1 LTDALGLDQLAAD
14 EGFAVQPSQ
23 SGTTI
28 RIAVYSSRRL
38 FRDAL
43 ATCLGSLID
52 FTVAGDAA
60 DIESLMTL
68 CELSQPDVVVLDAE
82 ADAAALLRT
91 IRNRFPMIYPV
102 LLYEKL
108 AAPELAELRTASP
121 TGLVPFTYGL
131 HTLLAVLRKSGG
143 LQPAHRSGGARL
155 TERQLEILMLISSG
169 HSVAEIADLLAI
181 SAGTVQ
187 NHKRRLYAKLWA
199 TSGAD
204 AVARAASVGIM
215 STSAT
220 AGPLPLHTAEE
231 GRPPLVVVRGR
242 PGYAVDR
249 VLVVLVRGRLP
260 FVRVQVEHS
269 RRDAHWLGWHRGPIT
284 NVLVDPEPTHWPT
297 AGRPTGHRVV
307 VVRSGGLD
315 QAALVRDLSRGAG
328 AIIETER
335 AETQLLPALE
345 LAADGCLVIGG
356 GQARPVARAV
366 ISHSAER
373 MSRVPEVTAR
383 ERDILSS
390 IALGHTVRQ
399 TARSLGITT
408 KTVENTQAH
417 LFSKLR
423 VRNRAGA
430 LAAAYALGLIAPAV
444 DAASQAGLLG

>member
-1 LTDALGLDQLAAD
+1 
-14 EGFAVQPSQ
+14 VQSSQ

-28 RIAVYSSRRL
+28 RIAVHSSRRL
-38 FRDAL
+38 IRDAL
-43 ATCLGSLID
+43 AAYLATLAD
-52 FTVAGDAA
+52 FTVVGEAA

-68 CELSQPDVVVLDAE
+68 CELAQPDVVLLDAE
-82 ADAAALLRT
+82 AGAAAMLRT
-91 IRNRFPMIYPV
+91 IRARYPV
-102 LLYEKL
+102 VHPVLIYERL
-108 AAPELAELRTASP
+108 SPQDLAEMRTSSL

-131 HTLLAVLRKSGG
+131 HTLLSVLRKPGG
-143 LQPAHRSGGARL
+143 AQSAQRSGSARL

-181 SAGTVQ
+181 SSGTVQ

-215 STSAT
+215 STPAT
-220 AGPLPLHTAEE
+220 AGPLPLHCVDDD
-231 GRPPLVVVRGR
+231 RPPLVVVRGR
-242 PGYAVDR
+242 AGCAVDR
-249 VLVVLVRGRLP
+249 VLVVLMRNQVP
-260 FVRVQVEHS
+260 FVRVQIEHT
-269 RRDAHWLGWHRGPIT
+269 RRDAHWLRWHRGPIT
-284 NVLVDPEPTHWPT
+284 TVLVDPEPAHWPT
-297 AGRPTGHRVV
+297 PRPTGHRVL
-307 VVRSGGLD
+307 VVRSGVLD
-315 QAALVRDLSRGAG
+315 QAAMVRDLSRGAG
-328 AIIETER
+328 GIIETER
-335 AETQLLPALE
+335 VEGQLLPALA

-356 GQARPVARAV
+356 SQARPVARAV

-408 KTVENTQAH
+408 KTVENLQAR

-423 VRNRAGA
+423 VHNRAGA
-430 LAAAYALGLIAPAV
+430 LAAAYALGLISPAV

>member
-1 LTDALGLDQLAAD
+1 M
-14 EGFAVQPSQ
+14 QPST

-28 RIAVYSSRRL
+28 RVAVYSGRRL
-38 FRDAL
+38 LRDAL
-43 ATCLGSLID
+43 SACLGSLVD
-52 FTVAGDAA
+52 FTVVGDAA

-68 CELSQPDVVVLDAE
+68 CELAQPDVVLLDAG
-82 ADAAALLRT
+82 AGAPALLRT
-91 IRNRFPMIYPV
+91 VRDRFPAIYPV
-102 LLYEKL
+102 LIYEQL
-108 AAPELAELRTASP
+108 APQDLTDLRAASP
-121 TGLVPFTYGL
+121 TGLVPFSYGL
-131 HTLLAVLRKSGG
+131 HTLLAVLRKSGRG
-143 LQPAHRSGGARL
+143 RPAHRSGAARL

-215 STSAT
+215 STEAAT
-220 AGPLPLHTAEE
+220 APLPPHPTEE

-242 PGYAVDR
+242 SGYAVDR
-249 VLVVLVRGRLP
+249 VLVALVRGRLP
-260 FVRVQVEHS
+260 FVRVQVEHT
-269 RRDAHWLGWHRGPIT
+269 RRDAHWLRWHRGPIT
-284 NVLVDPEPTHWPT
+284 TVLVDPEPAHWPT
-297 AGRPTGHRVV
+297 GRPAGHRVL

-315 QAALVRDLSRGAG
+315 HAALVRDLSRGAG
-328 AIIETER
+328 GVLEVDRVEA
-335 AETQLLPALE
+335 QLVPALQ
-345 LAADGCLVIGG
+345 LVTEGALVVG
-356 GQARPVARAV
+356 SGQARPVARAV

-430 LAAAYALGLIAPAV
+430 LAAAYALGLITPAM